1 MLSTLLN
8 VENEETLR
16 DLFCLA
22 LSIYFAY
29 DSHDFVFLEF
39 DELIIITPD
48 KLSCLSYP
56 MEENQRK
63 TL

>member
-16 DLFCLA
+16 DRI
-22 LSIYFAY
+22 LSSFKYLIAY